1 MINFKEEAIKAVKG
15 REIGRDR
22 VEFLGKAKN
31 FEKIMIERETNSFIN
46 ELRKINKAG
55 LNLYEN

>member
-1 MINFKEEAIKAVKG
+1 MKIIFLEVIVINFKEEAIKAVKG

-31 FEKIMIERETNSFIN
+31 FEKIMIERETAHFFN
-46 ELRKINKAG
+46 ELRK
-55 LNLYEN
+55 